1 MSDHYILLCL
11 SSVINSSDM
20 SMCTALKVTEKR
32 LRFDDLPIP
41 GPRCEGEGSPIDSNC
56 LIWHGKF
63 PHKYYGAEVPA
74 FRSQGIVNMSAEDL
88 VDLIMDS
95 DRVAEY
101 NKSSTGR
108 RDEVILSDGSDLEGP
123 FSGKRRKKLT
133 GVVTEGTKIIDGT
146 SISPN
151 SAYTWYIHSLWYDL
165 THIAHD
171 LALRTGTAFV
181 VPGDDDDDD
190 EDDDQSSFEPFTIDI
205 SRERKP
211 SQYVG
216 VTKVVRRYVSL
227 SVRNC

>member
-1 MSDHYILLCL
+1 M
-11 SSVINSSDM
+11 
-20 SMCTALKVTEKR
+20 TEKR

-41 GPRCEGEGSPIDSNC
+41 GPRCEGEGSPVDSNC

-63 PHKYYGAEVPA
+63 PHKYYGADIPA

-133 GVVTEGTKIIDGT
+133 GVVTEGTKIIDGRF
-146 SISPN
+146 IFLN
-151 SAYTWYIHSLWYDL
+151 STCICVNSYLTALSHTHYSSLGITYRYCIH
-165 THIAHD
+165 
-171 LALRTGTAFV
+171 R
-181 VPGDDDDDD
+181 
-190 EDDDQSSFEPFTIDI
+190 
-205 SRERKP
+205 SR
-211 SQYVG
+211 
-216 VTKVVRRYVSL
+216 
-227 SVRNC
+227 